1 VNAVSLLQLKEV
13 MNSYRVSV
21 EFFFFFWRRRFR
33 LLTGCLKTRAP
44 KLYII
49 TTKGDGIIGL
59 FVGEKKL
66 SSIFQVCMHWTGLDI
81 SADIF
86 L

>member
-21 EFFFFFWRRRFR
+21 EFFFLIRRFI

>member
-1 VNAVSLLQLKEV
+1 MNAVSLLQLKEV

-21 EFFFFFWRRRFR
+21 EFFFWIRRFI

-44 KLYII
+44 KLNII

-66 SSIFQVCMHWTGLDI
+66 SSIFQVCMHCTGLDI

>member
-1 VNAVSLLQLKEV
+1 MNAVSLLQLKEV

-21 EFFFFFWRRRFR
+21 EFFFFGIRRFI

-66 SSIFQVCMHWTGLDI
+66 SSIFQVCMHWTGFDI

>member
-1 VNAVSLLQLKEV
+1 LDKKVHIVDR
-13 MNSYRVSV
+13 M
-21 EFFFFFWRRRFR
+21 
-33 LLTGCLKTRAP
+33 LKTRAP